1 MISAGAALTAPDST
15 VTITLVN
22 VIADG
27 ELSPSGRLRDG
38 RLTPFYVTSAPPVSS
53 PMWAIR
59 HEGEVMRELP
69 DLRHPALAAR
79 GRHPVLAVYDGSAAS
94 KHALAYAAGLARRT
108 DRWLVI
114 VRIWRFGARQVE
126 RLRRLRAELAD
137 TDLGGLD
144 IEIVARIG
152 DPARE
157 LIRATAER
165 RADALVIGASRR
177 LTRAAMTVRVVRRA
191 ACPAVVVP

>member
-1 MISAGAALTAPDST
+1 
-15 VTITLVN
+15 
-22 VIADG
+22 
-27 ELSPSGRLRDG
+27 
-38 RLTPFYVTSAPPVSS
+38 
-53 PMWAIR
+53 
-59 HEGEVMRELP
+59 MRELP
-69 DLRHPALAAR
+69 DQRHPALAAD

-94 KHALAYAAGLARRT
+94 KHALAYAAGLARRA

-114 VRIWRFGARQVE
+114 VRVWRSGARQAE
-126 RLRRLRAELAD
+126 RMRRLRAELAD

-144 IEIVARIG
+144 IEIISRIG
-152 DPARE
+152 PPARE

-177 LTRAAMTVRVVRRA
+177 LTRAPVTARVLRHA

>member
-1 MISAGAALTAPDST
+1 
-15 VTITLVN
+15 
-22 VIADG
+22 
-27 ELSPSGRLRDG
+27 
-38 RLTPFYVTSAPPVSS
+38 
-53 PMWAIR
+53 
-59 HEGEVMRELP
+59 MRELP
-69 DLRHPALAAR
+69 DLRHPALAGR
-79 GRHPVLAVYDGSAAS
+79 GRHPILAAYDGSAAS
-94 KHALAYAAGLARRT
+94 KHALEYAAGLARRT

-114 VRIWRFGARQVE
+114 VRIWRSGVRQDE
-126 RLRRLRAELAD
+126 RMRRLRAELAD

-144 IEIVARIG
+144 IQIVSRIG

-177 LTRAAMTVRVVRRA
+177 LTRVVMTARVVRHA

>member
-1 MISAGAALTAPDST
+1 
-15 VTITLVN
+15 
-22 VIADG
+22 
-27 ELSPSGRLRDG
+27 
-38 RLTPFYVTSAPPVSS
+38 
-53 PMWAIR
+53 
-59 HEGEVMRELP
+59 MRELP
-69 DLRHPALAAR
+69 DLRHPALAAG
-79 GRHPVLAVYDGSAAS
+79 GRHPILAVYDGSAAS
-94 KHALAYAAGLARRT
+94 KHALAYAAGLARRA

-114 VRIWRFGARQVE
+114 IRIWRSGIRQAE
-126 RLRRLRAELAD
+126 RMRRLRAELAD

-157 LIRATAER
+157 LIWATAEH

-177 LTRAAMTVRVVRRA
+177 LIRAPMTARVLRHA